1 MVIRGI
7 TFGYLTIIAI
17 ACLALALPLP
27 DNSRGDS
34 FLTLAVLVIPIF
46 LCAQP
51 LRLMLSR
58 HPSPTRQLIADVRT
72 HWPKILW
79 AAALYFSLAVTLE
92 AFSAVKK
99 SIPFIVPFYLDPFLI
114 DLDRFLFLGTDPW
127 RITHALFGW
136 LTQPILWLYNGWHM
150 AHIGLAVWI
159 AFAFD
164 EVQKVR
170 FTLLLQFIWLGLGGG
185 AALALSSVGPIMVGD
200 FYANNDFLP
209 LLNVLQQEA
218 PSLITTK
225 NLLISTMD
233 DPLLISGISA
243 MPSVHVAIA
252 TAIALWLQRY
262 EIRVLTVLG
271 WLYTGAIY
279 IGSIHL
285 GWHYA
290 TDGLFSGVMV
300 LLVWWLSGRYVAWL
314 SAREFADGRFSV
326 PSAAQGTA

>member
-7 TFGYLTIIAI
+7 TLGYLTVIAI
-17 ACLALALPLP
+17 ACVALLLPLP

-34 FLTLAVLVIPIF
+34 FLTLAILVIPFF

-51 LRLMLSR
+51 LRLMLKR
-58 HPSPTRQLIADVRT
+58 HPAPTRQLIADVRAN
-72 HWPKILW
+72 WPKILW
-79 AAALYFSLAVTLE
+79 AAALYLSLAVTLE
-92 AFSAVKK
+92 AFSAIKK

-114 DLDRFLFLGTDPW
+114 DLDRTLFLGTDPW
-127 RITHALFGW
+127 RVTHALFGW
-136 LTQPILWLYNGWHM
+136 LTQPILWLYNGWHF

-164 EVQKVR
+164 EMQKVR

-185 AALALSSVGPIMVGD
+185 AALAFSSVGPIMVGD
-200 FYANNDFLP
+200 FYPNDQFRP
-209 LLNVLQQEA
+209 LLDLLQREA

-262 EIRVLTVLG
+262 RIRVLTILG
-271 WLYTGAIY
+271 WLYAAAIY
-279 IGSIHL
+279 VGSVHL
-285 GWHYA
+285 GWHYT
-290 TDGLFSGVMV
+290 TDGMFSAATV
-300 LLVWWLSGRYVAWL
+300 LLVWWLSGRYVGWL
-314 SAREFADGRFSV
+314 QSREFTLLRPRPAS
-326 PSAAQGTA
+326 TAHQS